1 MQVAGEDEL
10 YGAFLRK
17 QGGVFRDQVTLDKVR
32 RYSTILDKK
41 KTKEKDAMRIKIALM
56 TILLVLLSVGT
67 ALSQPVTMYDTLKAA
82 GNFNTFLSA
91 VDKANI
97 QELKAMPG
105 AFTLFAPTDEAFA
118 KLPAGTMD
126 TIMASSAR
134 VQDLVYYH
142 ITPGK
147 YMAKDLVVLKE
158 CKTLCPTDRGGIL
171 KLTLVGDKYMVGT
184 ANIIK
189 PDVVASNGIIQVIDA
204 VLMPTW
210 APKSDLPATTK

>member
-1 MQVAGEDEL
+1 
-10 YGAFLRK
+10 
-17 QGGVFRDQVTLDKVR
+17 
-32 RYSTILDKK
+32 
-41 KTKEKDAMRIKIALM
+41 MRLKIALM
-56 TILLVLLSVGT
+56 TILLVLLSVGL
-67 ALSQPVTMYDTLKAA
+67 ALSQGPATIYDTLKAA
-82 GNFNTFLSA
+82 GNFKTFLSA
-91 VDKANI
+91 VDKANV

-105 AFTLFAPTDEAFA
+105 QFTLFAPTDEAFA

-126 TIMASSAR
+126 TIMDSSAR

-171 KLTLVGDKYMVGT
+171 KLTLVGDKYMVNT

-189 PDVVASNGIIQVIDA
+189 PDVMASNGVIQVIDA

-210 APKSDLPATTK
+210 APKSPLPPATK